1 MGPSKGQ
8 TGSSGPQL
16 LTMRYQIRP
25 TMNYLLFFEVTK
37 RNKLKKE
44 KKKKRGVFFIF
55 LIYLEIIRD
64 LVKGV
69 HMKFC

>member
-16 LTMRYQIRP
+16 LTIRYQIRP

-44 KKKKRGVFFIF
+44 KKKKKRCLFYFFNLF
-55 LIYLEIIRD
+55 GD
-64 LVKGV
+64 NKGLS
-69 HMKFC
+69 